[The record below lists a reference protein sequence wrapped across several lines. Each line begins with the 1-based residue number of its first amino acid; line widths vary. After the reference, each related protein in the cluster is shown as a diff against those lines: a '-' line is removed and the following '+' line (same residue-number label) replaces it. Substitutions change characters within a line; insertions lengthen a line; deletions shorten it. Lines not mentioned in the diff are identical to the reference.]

1 MQRVQSS
8 TLSTL
13 RISEEPSTWWSATL
27 YFKPS
32 TIKEWI
38 SCTFVSLKTSFPILF
53 FSITLFDRPIRIKVE
68 KGVKQGDICS
78 PKAFTAA
85 LEGALRKMDAPNSLR
100 IDGEHLQMLL
110 FADDVV
116 LIADD
121 PEKLQLMLDELNDKT
136 KAIELS
142 INSTKRNG

>member
-1 MQRVQSS
+1 
-8 TLSTL
+8 
-13 RISEEPSTWWSATL
+13 
-27 YFKPS
+27 
-32 TIKEWI
+32 
-38 SCTFVSLKTSFPILF
+38 
-53 FSITLFDRPIRIKVE
+53 
-68 KGVKQGDICS
+68 
-78 PKAFTAA
+78 
-85 LEGALRKMDAPNSLR
+85 MDVPNCLR